1 MGCAEQIK
9 HRYAITRLVPILLWI
24 RDYRP
29 PDVIRDLIAG
39 FTIGLMVTPQCL
51 AYANMAGLPVVYGLY
66 SSFFGIMWYAVF
78 GTSKDISVGPTAI
91 VSVLTAT
98 FAARPE
104 SWPIPTDA
112 AWQSG
117 DQTSYVELCVFL
129 ALMSGD
135 YFSLQII
142 KNCCP

>member
-1 MGCAEQIK
+1 MNFHQQKC
-9 HRYAITRLVPILLWI
+9 L
-24 RDYRP
+24 
-29 PDVIRDLIAG
+29 AG

-98 FAARPE
+98 FAARPDT
-104 SWPIPTDA
+104 WPMPDDPV
-112 AWQSG
+112 WHSG
-117 DQTSYVELCVFL
+117 DQTSYAELCVFL
-129 ALMSGD
+129 ALMSGKMS
-135 YFSLQII
+135 FRSQKLIV
-142 KNCCP
+142 